1 LAVVAGFDSKIMTK
15 VCHFVHENYGL
26 NGINCRNYLQ
36 QTPLHIASCIGNESV
51 LRILLDFGAD
61 ISFVDRNIENAIH
74 LAVKYGNKNCL
85 EILLSKCI
93 NDNKILDALNIDG
106 FSALHL
112 VIESESEE
120 ECAQEMIR
128 LLVESGANISKFS
141 ANIFY
146 SDKSFIQLDIR
157 DGLSGR
163 TPLIHSLL
171 NRKQSNAI
179 KNLLISLKA
188 DIYLTDYSGFKPIN
202 VMEEND
208 I

>member
-1 LAVVAGFDSKIMTK
+1 MAVVAGFDSKIMTK
-15 VCHFVHENYGL
+15 ICHFVHENYGL
-26 NGINCRNYLQ
+26 YGMNSQNYLQ
-36 QTPLHIASCIGNESV
+36 QTPLHIASCIGNESA

-61 ISFVDRNIENAIH
+61 ISCVDRNSENAIH

-93 NDNKILDALNIDG
+93 NNNKILDALNIDG

-112 VIESESEE
+112 VIESEE

-128 LLVESGANISKFS
+128 LLVKSGANISKFS

-146 SDKSFIQLDIR
+146 SDICFIQSDIR

-163 TPLIHSLL
+163 TPLIHSLV
-171 NRKQSNAI
+171 NHRKRSNAI

-188 DIYLTDYSGFKPIN
+188 DIYLTDYSGFKPID